1 MTKAVAGLTT
11 LAHELAENSGVDP
24 SLTNW
29 FDSTFGKWKSV
40 VITVFWAVSTCMTV
54 LILCGCCLIPCVR
67 GLVSRT
73 LERSMTQ
80 QMVRY
85 GPIPDSDLWRT

>member
-1 MTKAVAGLTT
+1 
-11 LAHELAENSGVDP
+11 
-24 SLTNW
+24 
-29 FDSTFGKWKSV
+29 
-40 VITVFWAVSTCMTV
+40 MTV

-85 GPIPDSDLWRT
+85 GPIPDSDLWRTEGMSTEEVDESGSFICGEFMFDETSVEMKGN